1 MLTLNKKGEFDML
14 MITTRNTAITTKEGI
29 IKIERGKL
37 ARLTQ
42 TGKAQYLECTTT
54 NGNVTKT
61 RKYEL
66 IAPVDQVAFSKQFD
80 SFNAVAQRKLEIIG
94 NQLIEKGQMIE
105 LNVDGKDFKSIFKD
119 FSMTEVNYIFESIP
133 TKINI

>member
-1 MLTLNKKGEFDML
+1 ML
-14 MITTRNTAITTKEGI
+14 MVTTRNTAIPTKDGI
-29 IKIERGKL
+29 IKIEKGKL
-37 ARLTQ
+37 ARFNQ
-42 TGKAQYLECTTT
+42 TGKTQFLECTTT

-66 IAPVDQVAFSKQFD
+66 IAPFDQIAFSQQFD
-80 SFNAVAQRKLEIIG
+80 SFNAVAQRKLETHG
-94 NQLIEKGQMIE
+94 NHVIEKGQMIE
-105 LNVDGKDFKSIFKD
+105 LNVSGKDFKSIFKD